1 MFYIKPNY
9 DSLKDLSE
17 SEKKNQKEI
26 IDNYISK
33 VSVERKALIS
43 YVNIEKHNEN
53 PLQFL

>member
-53 PLQFL
+53 PLQFM